1 VIIVADT
8 IIEEMPAD
16 YYSNRP
22 WGIGNNPL
30 TAVNEFL
37 KLNSNFQRDE
47 RWSRRSL
54 MGEFREGIILKML
67 SDEFA

>member
-1 VIIVADT
+1 
-8 IIEEMPAD
+8 MPAD

-37 KLNSNFQRDE
+37 EINANFQRDE

-54 MGEFREGIILKML
+54 MGEFRDGIVLKN
-67 SDEFA
+67 AI